1 MLLEEPRSVSLSV
14 RIYVGRLPDD
24 KRDFKR
30 SRRSNELSETKHV
43 TWDRKCFLRK
53 EKISCGHMQVSQKAG
68 LKWQLAICPPMSW
81 LFRTP
86 AKRKM
91 VTLAWAALFC
101 TICNNRTLHAEWSQ
115 SFAQLMEGIGALI
128 SLYSVFTTWGL
139 QESPFTLLSSLAL
152 CCHRM
157 PKWYLKELNWAL
169 T

>member
-1 MLLEEPRSVSLSV
+1 MLEDCLTTRETLRDLGGATSCQRLNMWLET
-14 RIYVGRLPDD
+14 G
-24 KRDFKR
+24 
-30 SRRSNELSETKHV
+30 NA
-43 TWDRKCFLRK
+43 FLGT

-81 LFRTP
+81 LFRAP

-115 SFAQLMEGIGALI
+115 SFAQLLEGTGALI
-128 SLYSVFTTWGL
+128 SSYSVFSTWGL
-139 QESPFTLLSSLAL
+139 QESPFTLLSSLAP
-152 CCHRM
+152 CCHRL